1 MPQKI
6 MSYEYSIRIPE
17 SDRALFRQ
25 WARKMGW
32 GLSRPKKV
40 LDEPNEET
48 LQAIKDIESG
58 VGLEPLDLDHFDE
71 YVAAL

>member
-1 MPQKI
+1 ML
-6 MSYEYSIRIPE
+6 MSYEYNIRIPE
-17 SDRALFRQ
+17 SDRAMFRQ

-58 VGLEPLDLDHFDE
+58 EGLETLDLDHFEE
-71 YVAAL
+71 YVASL

>member
-1 MPQKI
+1 

-17 SDRALFRQ
+17 SDRAMFRQ

-48 LQAIKDIESG
+48 LQAISDIEAG
-58 VGLEPLDLDHFDE
+58 VGLEPLDLDHFKE
-71 YVAAL
+71 YIASL

>member
-1 MPQKI
+1 MNKI

-17 SDRALFRQ
+17 SDRAMFRQ

-32 GLSRPKKV
+32 GVSRPKKV

-48 LQAIKDIESG
+48 IQAIKDIETG
-58 VGLEPLDLDHFDE
+58 VGLEPLDLDHFEE
-71 YVAAL
+71 YVASL

>member
-1 MPQKI
+1 

-17 SDRALFRQ
+17 SDRAMFRQ

-48 LQAIKDIESG
+48 LQAISDIESG
-58 VGLEPLDLDHFDE
+58 VGLEPLDLDHFEE
-71 YVAAL
+71 YVASL